1 MGVCDSAAGISSVM
15 VYDLDIVRS
24 EMASMKGECGVMW
37 TYDRSRIGSEN
48 CVVHG
53 AHPLSL
59 EGSTRE
65 NADSDSVC
73 EWKSAHN

>member
-1 MGVCDSAAGISSVM
+1 MCDSAARISSVK

-24 EMASMKGECGVMW
+24 EVASMNDECGVMW
-37 TYDRSRIGSEN
+37 TYGRSRIASEN

-53 AHPLSL
+53 AHPPLL
-59 EGSTRE
+59 EGRTRE
-65 NADSDSVC
+65 NAHSDSVC